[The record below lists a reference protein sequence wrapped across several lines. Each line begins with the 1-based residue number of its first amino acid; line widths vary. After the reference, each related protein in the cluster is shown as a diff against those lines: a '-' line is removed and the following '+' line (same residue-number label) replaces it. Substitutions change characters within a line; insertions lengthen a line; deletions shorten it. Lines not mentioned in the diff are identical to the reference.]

1 MKENITGM
9 RIKALRIQQKCT
21 QEELAQAANTTKQT
35 IYKYENGIITNIPS
49 DKIKAIAEKLNTT
62 PAYLLDFQDDRYEF
76 FKGAKTNVSYNQ
88 IILNMFLEVLKTFP
102 KFDFEK
108 NKNDYD
114 IFEVKDDKMYPHYK
128 MSDRIII
135 KKVEQLTKNGKIAL
149 VLYKNEKIL
158 RSIEFND
165 DKTCYKLSCNV
176 DNVPP
181 IIIKKEDFEVIG
193 IPFFVIRDENIFPA

>member
-1 MKENITGM
+1 M
-9 RIKALRIQQKCT
+9 
-21 QEELAQAANTTKQT
+21 
-35 IYKYENGIITNIPS
+35 
-49 DKIKAIAEKLNTT
+49 
-62 PAYLLDFQDDRYEF
+62 
-76 FKGAKTNVSYNQ
+76 
-88 IILNMFLEVLKTFP
+88 
-102 KFDFEK
+102 
-108 NKNDYD
+108 
-114 IFEVKDDKMYPHYK
+114 
-128 MSDRIII
+128 
-135 KKVEQLTKNGKIAL
+135 EQLTKNGKIAL